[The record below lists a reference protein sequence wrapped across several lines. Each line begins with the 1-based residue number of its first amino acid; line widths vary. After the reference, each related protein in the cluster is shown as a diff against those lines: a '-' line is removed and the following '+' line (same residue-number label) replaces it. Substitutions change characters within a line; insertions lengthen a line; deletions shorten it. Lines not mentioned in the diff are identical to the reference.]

1 MKEKTKKIMAGLGI
15 GLALATGGT
24 LITGCSDV
32 MTKEQMD
39 KVLTVVDNSEKFMN
53 ETLDLLQENNKILD
67 GKTAVKLYNW
77 AMNRLH
83 LNYEN
88 VWDNL
93 KITMIN
99 NGAEDLN
106 DVTEKCETYYY
117 KLSSGVN
124 VLLQKEIDG
133 SESYYRYHDSTQEAK
148 VFESG
153 GEGYTLSSTRCSF
166 EYYAYTACT
175 GMVDGMYLTF
185 TEDDVVSC
193 KVNDNN
199 NYVIV
204 LAVDDFMDT
213 GLEGMVDIEITQE
226 GYLNTIQYTMIQ
238 NMPIDK
244 NDPSKGMGDYSII
257 NPTFKYEYGVLTE
270 AEVQANIDAYN
281 AQD

>member
-32 MTKEQMD
+32 LTKEQMD
-39 KVLTVVDNSEKFMN
+39 KVLTVVDNSDKFMN

-67 GKTAVKLYNW
+67 GKAAVKLYNW

-93 KITMIN
+93 KITMVN
-99 NGAEDLN
+99 NGAEGLPA
-106 DVTEKCETYYY
+106 KFETYYY

-124 VLLQKEIDG
+124 VLLQKEVDG
-133 SESYYRYHDSTQEAK
+133 SGSCGYVYHDSTQEAK

-153 GEGYTLSSTRCSF
+153 GEGYASASPRCSF

-175 GMVDGMYLTF
+175 GMTDGMYLTF

-204 LAVDDFMDT
+204 LAVDDFMET

-244 NDPSKGMGDYSII
+244 SDPSKGRGDFSII

>member
-24 LITGCSDV
+24 LMTGCSDV

-39 KVLTVVDNSEKFMN
+39 KVLTVVDNSDKFMN

-67 GKTAVKLYNW
+67 GKAAVKLYNW

-93 KITMIN
+93 KITMLY
-99 NGAEDLN
+99 NGAEGFPD
-106 DVTEKCETYYY
+106 KQETYYY

-124 VLLQKEIDG
+124 VLLQRVIDG
-133 SESYYRYHDSTQEAK
+133 SINYLYGYHDSTQEAGK
-148 VFESG
+148 IVHEQ
-153 GEGYTLSSTRCSF
+153 GEGQTTTSTRCSF
-166 EYYAYTACT
+166 EYYAYKACT
-175 GMVDGMYLTF
+175 GLVDGMYLTF

-204 LAVDDFMDT
+204 LAVDDFMES

-238 NMPIDK
+238 DMPIDK
-244 NDPSKGMGDYSII
+244 SDPSSGMGDYSII